1 MSTVKII
8 ATGGTF
14 DKRYASLTGQ
24 LQFTTT
30 HLHEIMAQCRIEPSS
45 QVVIEVLMLVD
56 SLEMQE
62 THRFQILN
70 AVKNSPQNHIVIVHG
85 TDTMALTAQT
95 IGPENIN
102 KTIVLTGAM
111 VPVDIVQS
119 DGLFNLG
126 FAMASAKALPTGT
139 YIAMNGNTH
148 VWNNVHKNT
157 QLGIFEA

>member
-1 MSTVKII
+1 MQNIKII

-14 DKRYASLTGQ
+14 DKRYVPLSGQ

-30 HLHEIMAQCRIEPSS
+30 HLHDLLFQCRIEPVH
-45 QVVIEVLMLVD
+45 QVTVEVVMLID
-56 SLEMQE
+56 SLEMQDA
-62 THRFQILN
+62 HRSQILS
-70 AVKNSPQNHIVIVHG
+70 AVKNSSEKHIVIIHG
-85 TDTMALTAQT
+85 TDTMALTART
-95 IGPENIN
+95 IGAEHLD

-111 VPVDIVQS
+111 VPVDIAQS

-157 QLGIFEA
+157 TLGIFEA